1 MCFVSMFS
9 VPCDNDVFC
18 FVFFPL
24 KEKGKKKNKGSGEP
38 EKNKKT
44 DKK

>member
-1 MCFVSMFS
+1 MMVVADFFFS
-9 VPCDNDVFC
+9 
-18 FVFFPL
+18 L